1 MNFTISHAIDI
12 AIQTFAAL
20 YAGTPAKVL
29 VLVLALLLC
38 FGGCRLMR
46 WSSALYGVIAGVAL
60 GICATSLIPFGQSQV
75 NSLMQSIFAMVIGGV
90 VLGILA
96 FRFRELGIFLVC
108 GCVGVL
114 VAYIPATF
122 IQEFSSVG
130 FWCALLGCGMLFG
143 ITGVLFLKPAC
154 LLATGFSG
162 IPAGLAL
169 TGLLGVSSL
178 GAGILLGCVLT
189 IAGCLVQ
196 LYLLRRMEE
205 KAELALQHTNPNL
218 PVVAE
223 EPKEELDD
231 IDKISSRVAEHI
243 GITGSYQ
250 TVNFPVS
257 DEPETVDDRT
267 MMMPETSKEPEA
279 VETAAEPAAEGLNE
293 TAALPRTKEQLVQK
307 PAEPEKA
314 LVVEEEQNAD
324 VPEETAQFAWAAEE
338 TVKESV
344 VQPSEA
350 SAEAEPL
357 QQTEKAVPEEEQEPV
372 PKPKK
377 SRGWFFFGK
386 RKKQQEE
393 LLEMQLDPI
402 EESDGPSEVVSH
414 SLEEWAEQFAQPQD
428 PTADNKNEAF
438 VDEGSAMEA
447 EISSQPDS
455 PGAEQKKAQSDAEG
469 TTMAEVLEQFAPVET
484 EETDTAEDKPA
495 VCDMKPS
502 VASEP
507 VRDTGEEQLSESL
520 EQFMAAAEKRR
531 IEASAEEPAEVAP
544 LTETESLEQF
554 MAAAEESRT
563 ESSAEEPADE
573 VQLTETESLEQFM
586 AAAEESQ
593 IEKPAEEPDAEEP
606 VEAAQL
612 ADAEAQDAS
621 YMEQEGQNDTPQ
633 ALPLAEESEQLFQIT
648 EEVVSEEQKP
658 VETKRPFRWIMPVI
672 LVLAALAFALVGI
685 QYVEILL
692 ALCFAGYALRHYRS
706 VAFVC
711 AVLCVRRVADLFTL
725 IVRQESWTSVGLSA
739 VSCLCFLV
747 LTIAALRGD
756 SRARHETEE

>member
-257 DEPETVDDRT
+257 DELETVDDRT

-307 PAEPEKA
+307 PAEPEET

-344 VQPSEA
+344 AQPSEA

-507 VRDTGEEQLSESL
+507 VRDTGEQLSESL

-544 LTETESLEQF
+544 
-554 MAAAEESRT
+554 
-563 ESSAEEPADE
+563 
-573 VQLTETESLEQFM
+573 LTETESLEQFM

-648 EEVVSEEQKP
+648 EEVVSEEQKS

-685 QYVEILL
+685 QYVELLL
-692 ALCFAGYALRHYRS
+692 ALCFAGYVLGHYRS

>member
-60 GICATSLIPFGQSQV
+60 GICATSLILFGQSQV

-130 FWCALLGCGMLFG
+130 FWCALLGCGLLFG

-279 VETAAEPAAEGLNE
+279 VETAVEPAAEGLNE
-293 TAALPRTKEQLVQK
+293 AAAFPRTEEQSIQK
-307 PAEPEKA
+307 PAEPEEA
-314 LVVEEEQNAD
+314 LVAEEEQNAD

-344 VQPSEA
+344 AQPAEA

-357 QQTEKAVPEEEQEPV
+357 QQTEEAVPEEEQEPV

-377 SRGWFFFGK
+377 ARGWVFVGK

-507 VRDTGEEQLSESL
+507 VRDTGEQLSESL

-554 MAAAEESRT
+554 MAAVEESRT

-648 EEVVSEEQKP
+648 EEVVSEEQKS

>member
-205 KAELALQHTNPNL
+205 KAELALQHTDPNL

-231 IDKISSRVAEHI
+231 IDKISSRVAENI

-307 PAEPEKA
+307 PAEPEEA
-314 LVVEEEQNAD
+314 LVVEEERNAD
-324 VPEETAQFAWAAEE
+324 VPEETAQFAWAVEE

-344 VQPSEA
+344 AQPAEA

-507 VRDTGEEQLSESL
+507 VRDTGEQLSESL

-531 IEASAEEPAEVAP
+531 IEA
-544 LTETESLEQF
+544 
-554 MAAAEESRT
+554 
-563 ESSAEEPADE
+563 SAEEPADE

-621 YMEQEGQNDTPQ
+621 PLEREGQDDTPQ
-633 ALPLAEESEQLFQIT
+633 VLPLAEESEQLFQIT

-658 VETKRPFRWIMPVI
+658 VETKRPFRWIVPVI

-685 QYVEILL
+685 QYVELLL
-692 ALCFAGYALRHYRS
+692 ALCFAGYVLGHYRS

>member
-60 GICATSLIPFGQSQV
+60 GICATSLIPFGQSRV

-257 DEPETVDDRT
+257 DELETVDDRT

-293 TAALPRTKEQLVQK
+293 TAALPRTREQLVQK
-307 PAEPEKA
+307 PAEPEEA

-324 VPEETAQFAWAAEE
+324 VPEETAQFAWAVEE

-344 VQPSEA
+344 AQPSEA

-495 VCDMKPS
+495 VCDMKSS

-507 VRDTGEEQLSESL
+507 VRDTGEQLSESL

-685 QYVEILL
+685 QYVELLL
-692 ALCFAGYALRHYRS
+692 ALCFAGYVLGHYRS

>member
-257 DEPETVDDRT
+257 DELETVDDRT

-293 TAALPRTKEQLVQK
+293 TAAVPRTEEQSIQK
-307 PAEPEKA
+307 PAEPEEA
-314 LVVEEEQNAD
+314 QVVEEEQNAD

-344 VQPSEA
+344 AQPSEA

-507 VRDTGEEQLSESL
+507 VRDTGEQLSESL

-544 LTETESLEQF
+544 
-554 MAAAEESRT
+554 
-563 ESSAEEPADE
+563 
-573 VQLTETESLEQFM
+573 LTETESLEQFM

-648 EEVVSEEQKP
+648 EEVVSEEQKS

-685 QYVEILL
+685 QYVELLL
-692 ALCFAGYALRHYRS
+692 ALCFAGYVLGHYRS

-725 IVRQESWTSVGLSA
+725 IVRQEIWTSVGLSA

>member
-130 FWCALLGCGMLFG
+130 FWCALLGCGLLFG

-205 KAELALQHTNPNL
+205 KAELALQHTDPNL

-307 PAEPEKA
+307 PAEPEEA

-344 VQPSEA
+344 AQPSEA

-393 LLEMQLDPI
+393 LLEMQLDLI

-414 SLEEWAEQFAQPQD
+414 SLEEWAEQFAQLQD
-428 PTADNKNEAF
+428 QPADNKNEAF

-447 EISSQPDS
+447 KISSQPDS

-507 VRDTGEEQLSESL
+507 VRDTGEQLSESL

-648 EEVVSEEQKP
+648 EEVVSEEQKS

-685 QYVEILL
+685 QYVELLL
-692 ALCFAGYALRHYRS
+692 ALCFAGYVLGHYRS

>member
-75 NSLMQSIFAMVIGGV
+75 NSLMQSILAMVIGGV

-96 FRFRELGIFLVC
+96 FRFRDLGIFLVC

-130 FWCALLGCGMLFG
+130 FWCALLGCGLLFG

-205 KAELALQHTNPNL
+205 KAELALQHTDPNL

-293 TAALPRTKEQLVQK
+293 TAAFPRTEEQSIQK
-307 PAEPEKA
+307 PAEPEEA
-314 LVVEEEQNAD
+314 QVVEEEQNAD

-357 QQTEKAVPEEEQEPV
+357 QQTEEAVPEEEQEPV

-507 VRDTGEEQLSESL
+507 VRDTGEQLSESL

-531 IEASAEEPAEVAP
+531 I
-544 LTETESLEQF
+544 
-554 MAAAEESRT
+554 

-648 EEVVSEEQKP
+648 EEVVSEEQKS

-685 QYVEILL
+685 QYVELLL
-692 ALCFAGYALRHYRS
+692 ALCFAGYVLGHYRS

>member
-130 FWCALLGCGMLFG
+130 FWCALLGCGLLFG

-307 PAEPEKA
+307 PAEPEEA

-344 VQPSEA
+344 AQPAEA

-357 QQTEKAVPEEEQEPV
+357 QQTEEAVPEEEQEPV

-507 VRDTGEEQLSESL
+507 VRDTGEQLSESL

-544 LTETESLEQF
+544 
-554 MAAAEESRT
+554 
-563 ESSAEEPADE
+563 
-573 VQLTETESLEQFM
+573 LTETESLEQFM

-685 QYVEILL
+685 QYVELLL
-692 ALCFAGYALRHYRS
+692 ALCFAGYVLGHYRS

>member
-130 FWCALLGCGMLFG
+130 FWCALLGCGLLFG

-205 KAELALQHTNPNL
+205 KAELALQHTDPNL

-293 TAALPRTKEQLVQK
+293 TAAFPRTEEQSIQK
-307 PAEPEKA
+307 PAEPEEA
-314 LVVEEEQNAD
+314 QVVEEEQNAD

-357 QQTEKAVPEEEQEPV
+357 QQTEEAVPEEEQEPV

-507 VRDTGEEQLSESL
+507 VRDTGEQLSESL

-531 IEASAEEPAEVAP
+531 I
-544 LTETESLEQF
+544 
-554 MAAAEESRT
+554 

-648 EEVVSEEQKP
+648 EEVVSEEQKS

-685 QYVEILL
+685 QYVELLL
-692 ALCFAGYALRHYRS
+692 ALCFAGYVLGHYRS